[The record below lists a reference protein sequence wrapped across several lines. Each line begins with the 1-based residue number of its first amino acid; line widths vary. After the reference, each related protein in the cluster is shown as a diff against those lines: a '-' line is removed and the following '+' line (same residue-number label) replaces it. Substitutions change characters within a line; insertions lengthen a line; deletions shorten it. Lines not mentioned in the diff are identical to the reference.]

1 MTYPRSGAELLRWID
16 RDWDRFVAKRDA
28 VGLSLIGL
36 SGPFGWSVKDVV
48 ANIAAWERGLIA
60 LLEKRPRYAAMGIAG
75 ADETINDI
83 DAINA
88 LIYLQCRN
96 QSFAEVRRV
105 ADATHR
111 ELRARLD
118 RMPWDDLQQPV
129 AAFQPFALDAGTES
143 ALAYVAGD
151 TYEHYVEHL
160 PDLDAIVAAVAAAN
174 DGDRPGGLPRMDHP
188 TSKAELMERID
199 RAWTSF
205 RDVAFTVDDSA
216 AATPGPD
223 GWSAKDQIAHVSAW
237 ERSLMGL
244 LQKGSRAAAMGV
256 EESLYAAHDT
266 DAINAQIY
274 ARVKVLPLAEVKRQA
289 DATHAEL
296 LAVLDGLSWEDL
308 NKPYSDYVAGAP
320 ADGPDD
326 DPVGAWVVGNTYEH
340 YSEHQGYLEK
350 TVAAVT

>member
-1 MTYPRSGAELLRWID
+1 MAAIDQTWAE
-16 RDWDRFVAKRDA
+16 FVARVDG
-28 VGLSLIGL
+28 VDPSLVAKP
-36 SGPFGWSVKDVV
+36 GPFGWSVKDVV
-48 ANIAAWERGLIA
+48 ANITGWERGLIA
-60 LLEKRPRYAAMGIAG
+60 LLEGQPRYAAMGIAG
-75 ADETINDI
+75 ADETTSNI

-88 LIYLQCRN
+88 LIHEQWRD
-96 QSFAEVRRV
+96 QPFAEVRRV
-105 ADATHR
+105 AGATHR
-111 ELRARLD
+111 ELRALLD
-118 RMPWDDLQQPV
+118 RMPWDDLQQPA
-129 AAFQPFALDAGTES
+129 AAFQPFALAAGTES

-160 PDLDAIVAAVAAAN
+160 PDLDAIMAAVAAAN
-174 DGDRPGGLPRMDHP
+174 DGERAGGLPQMDHP
-188 TSKAELMERID
+188 TSKDELMERIN

-205 RDVAFTVDDSA
+205 RAVAFNVDSSVV
-216 AATPGPD
+216 ATPGPD

-274 ARVKVLPLAEVKRQA
+274 ARVKELPLAEVKRQA

-308 NKPYSDYVAGAP
+308 NKPCSDYVAGAP

-340 YSEHQGYLEK
+340 YLEHQGYLEK